1 MAFRAVVFDIGGV
14 LEFTP
19 PLGTAGKWEVRLG
32 LPPGALASR
41 LGGLF
46 GAGNVGAVTEAEVH
60 RGVGELLA
68 IDEPTV
74 DAFMTDLWTE
84 YLGSLNTELTAYFAG
99 LRPAYRTGI
108 ISNSFVGARERE
120 QERYGFGQLTDVI
133 IYSHEAGISKP
144 DPRIYH
150 LACDRLGIRPE
161 EMIFLD
167 DVEPNVAAA
176 RDLGAHG
183 ILFTSTAQAIAD
195 IESNLRTWPMH
206 HDQRPL

>member
-1 MAFRAVVFDIGGV
+1 MAVRAVVSDIGGV
-14 LEFTP
+14 LAFTP
-19 PLGTAGKWEVRLG
+19 PLGTAGKWEDRLG
-32 LPPGALASR
+32 LPPGGLDGR
-41 LGGLF
+41 LGRLF
-46 GAGNVGAVTEAEVH
+46 AAGNVGAVTEAEV
-60 RGVGELLA
+60 RRAVGELLA
-68 IDEPTV
+68 IDERTV
-74 DAFMTDLWTE
+74 AAFMSDLWTE
-84 YLGSLNTELTAYFAG
+84 YLGSLNTELAAYFAG

-120 QERYGFGQLTDVI
+120 QERYGFGEMTDVI

-150 LACDRLGIRPE
+150 LACDRLGVLPE

-167 DVEPNVAAA
+167 DMEPNVAAA

-195 IESNLRTWPMH
+195 IEAGLSN
-206 HDQRPL
+206 

>member
-1 MAFRAVVFDIGGV
+1 MGFRAVVLDIGGV

-19 PLGTAGKWEVRLG
+19 PLGTAGKWEDRLG
-32 LPPGALASR
+32 LPPGGLAVR
-41 LGGLF
+41 LGSLF
-46 GAGNVGAVTEAEVH
+46 AAGSVGTVTEAEIH

-68 IDEPTV
+68 IDEPAV
-74 DAFMTDLWTE
+74 DAFMADLWTE
-84 YLGSLNTELTAYFAG
+84 YLGSLNTELAAYFAG

-150 LACDRLGIRPE
+150 LACARLGIRPE

-167 DVEPNVAAA
+167 DVEANVAAA

-183 ILFTSTAQAIAD
+183 ILFTCAAQAIAD
-195 IESNLRTWPMH
+195 IESSLRA
-206 HDQRPL
+206 

>member
-19 PLGTAGKWEVRLG
+19 PLGTAGKWEDRLG
-32 LPPGALASR
+32 LPPGSLANR

-46 GAGNVGAVTEAEVH
+46 GAGNVGEVTEAEVH

-68 IDEPTV
+68 IDEPAV
-74 DAFMTDLWTE
+74 DAFMADLWTE
-84 YLGSLNTELTAYFAG
+84 YLGSLNTELAAYFAG

-108 ISNSFVGARERE
+108 ISNSFVGARARE
-120 QERYGFGQLTDVI
+120 GERYGFGQLTDVI

-150 LACDRLGIRPE
+150 LACARLGFRPE

-167 DVEPNVAAA
+167 DVEANVAAA

-183 ILFTSTAQAIAD
+183 ILFTCAAQAIAD
-195 IESNLRTWPMH
+195 IESSLRA
-206 HDQRPL
+206 

>member
-19 PLGTAGKWEVRLG
+19 PLGTAGKWEDRLG
-32 LPPGALASR
+32 LPSGGLAGR

-46 GAGNVGAVTEAEVH
+46 AAGNVGMVTEAEVH

-74 DAFMTDLWTE
+74 DAFMADLWTE
-84 YLGSLNTELTAYFAG
+84 YLGSLNTELAAYFAG

-133 IYSHEAGISKP
+133 VYSHEAGISKP
-144 DPRIYH
+144 DPRIYQ
-150 LACDRLGIRPE
+150 LACDRLGVLPE

-167 DVEPNVAAA
+167 DVDAYVAAA
-176 RDLGAHG
+176 RDVGAHG
-183 ILFTSTAQAIAD
+183 ILFTGTVQAIAD
-195 IESNLRTWPMH
+195 IEACLSASAR
-206 HDQRPL
+206 

>member
-1 MAFRAVVFDIGGV
+1 MGFRAVVLDIGGV

-19 PLGTAGKWEVRLG
+19 PLGTAGKWEDRLG
-32 LPPGALASR
+32 LPPGGLAVR
-41 LGGLF
+41 LGSLF
-46 GAGNVGAVTEAEVH
+46 AAGSVGTVTEAEIH

-68 IDEPTV
+68 IDEPAV
-74 DAFMTDLWTE
+74 DAFMAGLWAE
-84 YLGSLNTELTAYFAG
+84 YLGSLNTELAAYFAG
-99 LRPAYRTGI
+99 LRPVYRTGI

-120 QERYGFGQLTDVI
+120 QERYGFGRVTDVI
-133 IYSHEAGISKP
+133 VYSHEAGISKP

-150 LACDRLGIRPE
+150 LACDRLGARPE

-167 DVEPNVAAA
+167 DVAANVAAA

-195 IESNLRTWPMH
+195 IEASLTP
-206 HDQRPL
+206 

>member
-19 PLGTAGKWEVRLG
+19 PMGTAGKWEDRLG
-32 LPPGALASR
+32 LPPGGLTSR
-41 LGGLF
+41 LGSLF
-46 GAGNVGAVTEAEVH
+46 TAGNVGAVTEAEVH

-74 DAFMTDLWTE
+74 DAFMADLWTE
-84 YLGSLNTELTAYFAG
+84 YLGSLNAELTEYFAG

-120 QERYGFGQLTDVI
+120 QERYGFGQLTDLI

-167 DVEPNVAAA
+167 DVESNVAAA

-195 IESNLRTWPMH
+195 IEACLRT
-206 HDQRPL
+206 

>member
-19 PLGTAGKWEVRLG
+19 PPGMAGKWEDRLG
-32 LPPGALASR
+32 LPPGGLASR

-46 GAGNVGAVTEAEVH
+46 GAGNVGEVTEAEVH

-68 IDEPTV
+68 IDEPAV
-74 DAFMTDLWTE
+74 DAFMADLWTE
-84 YLGSLNTELTAYFAG
+84 YLGSLNTELAAYFAG

-150 LACDRLGIRPE
+150 LACHRLGIRPE

-167 DVEPNVAAA
+167 DVEENVAAA

-195 IESNLRTWPMH
+195 IESSLRA
-206 HDQRPL
+206 

>member
-1 MAFRAVVFDIGGV
+1 MGFRAVVLDIGGV

-19 PLGTAGKWEVRLG
+19 PLGTAGKWEDRLG
-32 LPPGALASR
+32 LPPGGLAVR
-41 LGGLF
+41 LGRLF
-46 GAGNVGAVTEAEVH
+46 AAGSVGTVTEAEIH

-68 IDEPTV
+68 IDEPAV
-74 DAFMTDLWTE
+74 DAFMAGLWAE
-84 YLGSLNTELTAYFAG
+84 YLGSLNTELAAYFAG
-99 LRPAYRTGI
+99 LRPVYRTGI

-120 QERYGFGQLTDVI
+120 EERYGFGRMTDVI
-133 IYSHEAGISKP
+133 VYSHEAGISKP

-150 LACDRLGIRPE
+150 LACDRLGVRPE

-167 DVEPNVAAA
+167 DVAANVAAA

-195 IESNLRTWPMH
+195 IEASLTP
-206 HDQRPL
+206 

>member
-19 PLGTAGKWEVRLG
+19 PMGTAGKWEDRLG
-32 LPPGALASR
+32 LPPGGLTSR
-41 LGGLF
+41 LGSLF
-46 GAGNVGAVTEAEVH
+46 TAGNVGAVTEAEVH

-74 DAFMTDLWTE
+74 DAFMADLWTE

-99 LRPAYRTGI
+99 LRPAYLTGI

-133 IYSHEAGISKP
+133 VYSHEAGISKP
-144 DPRIYH
+144 DPRIYY
-150 LACDRLGIRPE
+150 LACDRLGVHPE

-167 DVEPNVAAA
+167 DVEANVAAA
-176 RDLGAHG
+176 CDLGALG
-183 ILFTSTAQAIAD
+183 IVFTSAAQAIAD
-195 IESNLRTWPMH
+195 IESSLRA
-206 HDQRPL
+206 

>member
-1 MAFRAVVFDIGGV
+1 MGFRAVVFDIGGV

-19 PLGTAGKWEVRLG
+19 PMGMAEKWADRLG
-32 LPPGALASR
+32 LAPSELPERLGAVFAAGQVGAL
-41 LGGLF
+41 
-46 GAGNVGAVTEAEVH
+46 TEAEVH
-60 RGVGELLA
+60 GRIGQILA
-68 IDEPTV
+68 LGPSDV
-74 DAFMTDLWTE
+74 DAFMGDLWTE
-84 YLGSLNTELTAYFAG
+84 YLGTLNAELTTYLAG
-99 LRPAYRTGI
+99 LRPSYRTGI

-133 IYSHEAGISKP
+133 IYSHEAGIRKP

-167 DVEPNVAAA
+167 DVEANVAAA

-183 ILFTSTAQAIAD
+183 ILFTSTGQAIAD
-195 IESNLRTWPMH
+195 IEACLRS
-206 HDQRPL
+206 

>member
-14 LEFTP
+14 LEFTL
-19 PLGTAGKWEVRLG
+19 PLGTAGRWEARLG
-32 LPPGALASR
+32 LPPGGLTDR

-46 GAGNVGAVTEAEVH
+46 AAGSVGTVTEAEIQ
-60 RGVGELLA
+60 RGVGEILA

-74 DAFMTDLWTE
+74 DAFMADLWTE

-99 LRPAYRTGI
+99 LRPTYRTGI

-120 QERYGFGQLTDVI
+120 EERYGFGQLTDVI
-133 IYSHEAGISKP
+133 IYSHEAGIAKP
-144 DPRIYH
+144 DQGIYH
-150 LACDRLGIRPE
+150 VACDRLGVPPE

-167 DVEPNVAAA
+167 DVPANVTAA

-183 ILFTSTAQAIAD
+183 ILFTGTAQAITD
-195 IESNLRTWPMH
+195 IQASLNASGL
-206 HDQRPL
+206 QR

>member
-19 PLGTAGKWEVRLG
+19 PLGTSGKWEDRLR
-32 LPPGALASR
+32 LPPGGLADR

-46 GAGNVGAVTEAEVH
+46 GAGNVGTVTEAQVH

-74 DAFMTDLWTE
+74 DAFMADLWTE

-133 IYSHEAGISKP
+133 VYSHEAGISKP

-167 DVEPNVAAA
+167 DVEANVAAA

-195 IESNLRTWPMH
+195 LEACLRT
-206 HDQRPL
+206 

>member
-1 MAFRAVVFDIGGV
+1 MNFRAVVFDIGGV

-19 PLGTAGKWEVRLG
+19 PLGTAEKWEDRLG
-32 LPPGALASR
+32 LPPGGLASR

-68 IDEPTV
+68 IDEPAV
-74 DAFMTDLWTE
+74 AAFMADLWTE

-99 LRPAYRTGI
+99 LRPAFRTGI

-167 DVEPNVAAA
+167 DVEANVAAA

-183 ILFTSTAQAIAD
+183 ILFTGTAQAIAD
-195 IESNLRTWPMH
+195 IESSLRA
-206 HDQRPL
+206 